1 MSVADASR
9 GGAGAAVRD
18 GGSSSRGPEAELPA
32 LRSANLASVHVRC
45 GVAPAGDA
53 EAGAARA
60 RGVPLGLWGVP
71 VPAPSVAP
79 GPARCYRKMV
89 LIRRRRAGRKRGRI
103 DWTERR
109 ARRGRGAAARRGR
122 RVRTSAETERPFARA
137 PRGFRTHARRREPR
151 TAAGVPRDGRI
162 AWGAQAVTV
171 RIGAED
177 SRGGVGGA
185 ARRAGKRTWD
195 RGRARRTRLRGSC
208 DARSRSSEPHAPSAL
223 SSVAR
228 PLRPSEDRRR
238 SSCCLGSQGR
248 KSHPEDGKIP
258 TALGCVFLFTD
269 RLL

>member
-79 GPARCYRKMV
+79 GPARCYRKLV
-89 LIRRRRAGRKRGRI
+89 LIRQAGGAKARRN

-151 TAAGVPRDGRI
+151 TAAGVPRDGRKHGEPRQRQHGRSI
-162 AWGAQAVTV
+162 AR
-171 RIGAED
+171 RI
-177 SRGGVGGA
+177 RVGGA

-238 SSCCLGSQGR
+238 SSCCLGSLGR

>member
-1 MSVADASR
+1 MPVADASR
-9 GGAGAAVRD
+9 GGAGTAVRD

-79 GPARCYRKMV
+79 GPARCYRKLV
-89 LIRRRRAGRKRGRI
+89 LIRQAGGAKARRN

-122 RVRTSAETERPFARA
+122 RVRTSAETERPFVRA
-137 PRGFRTHARRREPR
+137 PRGFRTTARRREPR

-228 PLRPSEDRRR
+228 PLRPSEDRRLVELR
-238 SSCCLGSQGR
+238 GCLWS
-248 KSHPEDGKIP
+248 EI
-258 TALGCVFLFTD
+258 
-269 RLL
+269 